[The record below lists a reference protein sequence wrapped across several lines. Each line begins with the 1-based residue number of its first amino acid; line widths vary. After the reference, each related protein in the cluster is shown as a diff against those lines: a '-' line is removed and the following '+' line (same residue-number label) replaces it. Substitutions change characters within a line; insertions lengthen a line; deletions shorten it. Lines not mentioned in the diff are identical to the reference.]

1 MNAFFLLYSLNEL
14 RHSLQQQQNNGG
26 VGDNVLNAFKRLEA
40 NIQVSFWL
48 EILKASLKLAVPF
61 DSFLRRLLASA
72 SVKFHSPAPS
82 S

>member
-40 NIQVSFWL
+40 NIQVSLGW
-48 EILKASLKLAVPF
+48 
-61 DSFLRRLLASA
+61 
-72 SVKFHSPAPS
+72 KF
-82 S
+82 